1 MQISS
6 SPGIGASWR
15 SNTVAPAVTLRTA
28 VTDNV
33 LTEGKNHQRI
43 FLTFGAFA

>member
-6 SPGIGASWR
+6 SPGIGASSP
-15 SNTVAPAVTLRTA
+15 SNKVAPAVTLHSAKA

-33 LTEGKNHQRI
+33 LTEGKTIREYS
-43 FLTFGAFA
+43 